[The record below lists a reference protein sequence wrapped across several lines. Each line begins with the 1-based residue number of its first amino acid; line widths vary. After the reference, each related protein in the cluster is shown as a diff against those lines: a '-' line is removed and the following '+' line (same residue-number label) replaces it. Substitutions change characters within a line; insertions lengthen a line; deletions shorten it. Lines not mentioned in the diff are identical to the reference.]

1 MNKIPNGGFP
11 PLIKI
16 KNKNKTKKINE
27 KITINNE
34 RFYTNE
40 KKININQILNNNIK
54 KIITIDN
61 NNIEELNIL

>member
-16 KNKNKTKKINE
+16 KNNTKNIDTKLKI
-27 KITINNE
+27 KNE
-34 RFYTNE
+34 RFYTTD
-40 KKININQILNNNIK
+40 KKININQILNTNKK

-61 NNIEELNIL
+61 NIIEEINIL

>member
-11 PLIKI
+11 PLV
-16 KNKNKTKKINE
+16 KNKNKTKKTNE
-27 KITINNE
+27 KITLKTE
-34 RFYTNE
+34 RFYTND

-61 NNIEELNIL
+61 NIIDEINIL